1 MNSQRMPRQRLR
13 ALATV
18 RRHEAER
25 PPIGNLLVSVV
36 ITNFNYARFLAEA
49 VTSALNQD
57 DVDVEVIVVDDRSTD
72 DSQQVIAE
80 LAESDPRVRSIVRPV
95 NGGPVAAFNDGVAA
109 AHGTYLVRLDA
120 DDLLT
125 PGSLARSVALA
136 ERFPTVGFVYGNPVH
151 FHGVVPQRARTRPTG
166 FTVWSGH
173 DWLALRCGLAVN
185 CITSPEVLMRTSVL
199 REVGGMR
206 PLHHAHDFELWMR
219 LARAS
224 DVGHVDGADQ
234 AWHREHD
241 ASLSATQVDVL
252 RDLNER
258 ADAFEILFTD
268 GQGSPSDD
276 AELLRIA
283 SAALAN
289 EAITRTTQAY
299 MAGRGATAETDAYL
313 EYARRLHPDFAT
325 LPRAGV
331 LAAVERL
338 GPRAARR
345 SPSLFVGAVR
355 TRLAVELRTAHRQ
368 RTGL

>member
-1 MNSQRMPRQRLR
+1 MPKQRLR

-18 RRHEAER
+18 PRSEAER
-25 PPIGNLLVSVV
+25 PPAGSPSVSVV
-36 ITNFNYARFLAEA
+36 ITNYNYARFLPDA
-49 VTSALNQD
+49 VTSALTQS
-57 DVDVEVIVVDDRSTD
+57 DVDVEVIVVDDLSAD

-80 LAESDPRVRSIVRPV
+80 LAASDPRVRPILREV
-95 NGGPVAAFNDGVAA
+95 NGGPVAAFNDGVEAA
-109 AHGTYLVRLDA
+109 AGRYLVRLDA

-136 ERFPTVGFVYGNPVH
+136 ELFPAVGLVYGNPVH
-151 FHGVVPQRARTRPTG
+151 FHGDVPQQARIRPTG
-166 FTVWSGH
+166 FTVWAGH
-173 DWLALRCGLAVN
+173 DWLTLRCALAVN

-199 REVGGMR
+199 RAVGGMR

-258 ADAFEILFTD
+258 ADAFELLFTD
-268 GQGSPSDD
+268 GQGSPADD
-276 AELLRIA
+276 ADLLRLA

-299 MAGRGATAETDAYL
+299 VAGRGATPETDAYL
-313 EYARRLHPDFAT
+313 EFARRLHPDLAT
-325 LPRAGV
+325 LPRGRV
-331 LAAVERL
+331 LATVQRL
-338 GPRAARR
+338 GPQAARR

-355 TRLAVELRTAHRQ
+355 TRVGAQRRTARRQ